1 MDCFWEGKRN
11 GAAAAKIVEQ
21 DIMALLREP
30 LTEARARLGIQ
41 PPVIYKETLA
51 AFEAAGDAPLL
62 APLVHDEQA
71 VAA

>member
-1 MDCFWEGKRN
+1 
-11 GAAAAKIVEQ
+11 VEQ